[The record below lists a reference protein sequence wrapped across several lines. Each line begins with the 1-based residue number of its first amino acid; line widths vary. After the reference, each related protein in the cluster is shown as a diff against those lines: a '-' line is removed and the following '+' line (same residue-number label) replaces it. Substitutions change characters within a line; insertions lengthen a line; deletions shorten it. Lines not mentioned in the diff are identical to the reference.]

1 MSSAAASIERRSSI
15 DSAATA
21 TTAAIP
27 HRANDELAAYVR
39 ANTSFDDRIFLF
51 GINGAG
57 IYFLSDRLTA
67 HRFLRVNFFV
77 PSEFPNPDFTLE
89 AVVRDLAARRPK
101 YLIFEALHS
110 SSEMGK
116 SVDSLQSRDEIQQLL
131 APYRLDKTIEDF
143 SLYRLVDAPVVAAR

>member
-1 MSSAAASIERRSSI
+1 M
-15 DSAATA
+15 
-21 TTAAIP
+21 
-27 HRANDELAAYVR
+27 AAYVR
-39 ANTSFDDRIFLF
+39 ANTSFDDHIFLF

-116 SVDSLQSRDEIQQLL
+116 SVDSLQSRDEIQPLL

-143 SLYRLVDAPVVAAR
+143 SLYRLHDDSRVAASSTR